1 MGVEGVAWATV
12 ISQAVSAT
20 LCIIYVYA
28 KVEFLRIHPKDM
40 VFDKE
45 LFIKSVKLGIPASIQ
60 QTVVSV
66 SMMALQGLVNSYGV
80 VTMAAYTAASKIDS
94 IAMMPI
100 MNLGLATS
108 TFTAQNIGAGEVE
121 RVKRGYRRSLLII
134 TICCIVTSAVILLFG
149 SNLMSIF
156 IDSKDYEVIAQ
167 GNEYITVVS
176 FFYILMGL
184 MFVTN
189 GVLRGSGDMA
199 VSMASTIT
207 SLGTRIIAAYI
218 LSAIPTIGYKGIWWS
233 IPIGL

>member
-1 MGVEGVAWATV
+1 
-12 ISQAVSAT
+12 
-20 LCIIYVYA
+20 
-28 KVEFLRIHPKDM
+28 
-40 VFDKE
+40 
-45 LFIKSVKLGIPASIQ
+45 
-60 QTVVSV
+60 
-66 SMMALQGLVNSYGV
+66 
-80 VTMAAYTAASKIDS
+80 
-94 IAMMPI
+94 MMPI

-233 IPIGL
+233 IPIGWAIGTTITMIRYRSDKWIEKRVIKAPDKVNFEKTAGDNFVVIKENIK